1 MTGSNATVVVS
12 NLKTSSIPFITVTR
26 ATAGITAAAPATMTT
41 WVATAATGGTTTAGG
56 RAAAPAARR

>member
-26 ATAGITAAAPATMTT
+26 ATAGITAAAPTALTT
-41 WVATAATGGTTTAGG
+41 GIATAAAGRTTTAGG
-56 RAAAPAARR
+56 RAAAAAARR